1 MSKEQ
6 RVRDLLQ
13 QMTLEEKIGQMTQVT
28 VDLVSQGVDGR
39 DEPHRIDRA
48 KLEEAIL
55 AHHVGSI
62 FNVGP
67 SAYSREHW
75 IDVITEIQD
84 VATQQSRLKIPV
96 LYGIDAIHGAN
107 YTLGAT
113 LFPQPIAMA
122 ATWNSDLVSQEGE
135 ITAWEVRASGI
146 PWNFYPV
153 LDVGRQPLWPRLW
166 ETFGED
172 VHLAKSMGVSY
183 IRGLQGT
190 DFGAPDK
197 AAACL
202 KHYVGYS
209 FPISGKDRTAAWI
222 SERMMREYFLPGFEA
237 GIAAGAPTVMA
248 NSAEVDGIPG
258 HSNYH
263 LLTEVLRG
271 EMHFKGIVDSDWM
284 DIERLYSRDHVA
296 ESPKEAVRMAVM
308 AGVDMSMVPL
318 DYSFHDLLLACAKD
332 GSVPLSRIDEAVTRI
347 LTVKLEM
354 GVLDRPY
361 PDLRMAKKFAT
372 PEAAQT
378 NFQAARECLTLL
390 KNDRKTL
397 PLAKNTKILVTGPT
411 ANVLSSLNG
420 GWTITWMGD
429 VEALYPK
436 DKNTVLRALQEKFG
450 KDQVVYVAGSTFDDV
465 VDVQAAV
472 AATKGVDA
480 IIVCL
485 GEKAY
490 SENWG
495 NIDDLTLDAAQI
507 ELARALIDTGKPV
520 VLLLIEGRPRI
531 IRTLVEKAAASVMC
545 DCPGMEGGNAI
556 ADILCGDANPS
567 GKLPLSYPKY
577 PNALVPY
584 DVKPADVADGNT
596 YNPEFPFG
604 HGLSYTTFE
613 YSDLAVDRDEI
624 GVKDTMTVSI
634 TVKNTGVVA
643 GSEVVQLFVRDE
655 YGSVSRPVR
664 QLKGFRK
671 VFLAPGEEKRVQMA
685 ITAGD
690 LSFIGRDNTRIIEPG
705 AFTLMINKFSRPCT
719 LRADAVH
726 RTMNS
731 EETR

>member
-39 DEPHRIDRA
+39 DEPHQIDRA

-55 AHHVGSI
+55 THHVGSI

-135 ITAWEVRASGI
+135 ITAWEIRASGI

-209 FPISGKDRTAAWI
+209 FTISGKDRTAAWI

-450 KDQVVYVAGSTFDDV
+450 KEQVVYVAGSTFDDV

-531 IRTLVEKAAASVMC
+531 IRPLVEKAAAIVMC
-545 DCPGMEGGNAI
+545 YCPGMEGGNAI

>member
-13 QMTLEEKIGQMTQVT
+13 QMTLEEKVGQMTQVT

-507 ELARALIDTGKPV
+507 ELARALIDTGQPV

-531 IRTLVEKAAASVMC
+531 IRPLVEKAAAIVMC
-545 DCPGMEGGNAI
+545 YCPGMEGGNAI

-731 EETR
+731 EGTR

>member
-13 QMTLEEKIGQMTQVT
+13 QMTLEEKVGQMTQVT

-122 ATWNSDLVSQEGE
+122 ATWNSDLVTQEGE

-531 IRTLVEKAAASVMC
+531 IRTLVEKAAAIVMC
-545 DCPGMEGGNAI
+545 YCPGMEGGNAI

-731 EETR
+731 EGTR

>member
-13 QMTLEEKIGQMTQVT
+13 QMTLEEKVGQMTQVT

-531 IRTLVEKAAASVMC
+531 IRTLVEKAAAIVMC
-545 DCPGMEGGNAI
+545 YCPGMEGGNAI

-731 EETR
+731 EGTR

>member
-13 QMTLEEKIGQMTQVT
+13 QMTLEEKVGQMTQVT

-39 DEPHRIDRA
+39 DEPHRIDHA

-55 AHHVGSI
+55 THHVGSI

-531 IRTLVEKAAASVMC
+531 IRPLVEKAAAIVMC
-545 DCPGMEGGNAI
+545 YCPGMEGGNAI

-731 EETR
+731 EGTR

>member
-13 QMTLEEKIGQMTQVT
+13 QMTLEEKVGQMTQVT

-450 KDQVVYVAGSTFDDV
+450 KEQVVYVAGSTFDDV

-531 IRTLVEKAAASVMC
+531 IRTLVEKAAAIVMC
-545 DCPGMEGGNAI
+545 YCPGMEGGNAI

-731 EETR
+731 EGTR

>member
-13 QMTLEEKIGQMTQVT
+13 QMTLEEKVGQMTQVT

-55 AHHVGSI
+55 THHVGSI

-531 IRTLVEKAAASVMC
+531 IRTLVEKAAAIVMC
-545 DCPGMEGGNAI
+545 YCPGMEGGNAI

-731 EETR
+731 EGTR

>member
-531 IRTLVEKAAASVMC
+531 IRTLVEKAAAIVMC
-545 DCPGMEGGNAI
+545 YCPGMEGGNAI

-731 EETR
+731 EGTR

>member
-13 QMTLEEKIGQMTQVT
+13 QMTLEEKVGQMTQVT

-531 IRTLVEKAAASVMC
+531 IRTLVEKAAAIVMC
-545 DCPGMEGGNAI
+545 YCPGMEGGNAI
-556 ADILCGDANPS
+556 AAILCGDANPS

-731 EETR
+731 EGTR

>member
-296 ESPKEAVRMAVM
+296 GSPKEAVRMAVM

-318 DYSFHDLLLACAKD
+318 DYSFHYLLLACAKD

-450 KDQVVYVAGSTFDDV
+450 KEQVVYVAGSTFDDV

-531 IRTLVEKAAASVMC
+531 IRPLVEKAAAIVMC
-545 DCPGMEGGNAI
+545 YCPGMEGGNAI

>member
-13 QMTLEEKIGQMTQVT
+13 QMTLEEKVGQMTQVT

-135 ITAWEVRASGI
+135 ITAWEIRASGI

-450 KDQVVYVAGSTFDDV
+450 KEQVVYVAGSTFDDV

-531 IRTLVEKAAASVMC
+531 IRPLVEKAAAIVMC
-545 DCPGMEGGNAI
+545 YCPGMEGGNAI

-731 EETR
+731 EGTR

>member
-39 DEPHRIDRA
+39 DEPHRIDHA

-55 AHHVGSI
+55 THHVGSI

-122 ATWNSDLVSQEGE
+122 ATWNSDLVTQEGE

-531 IRTLVEKAAASVMC
+531 IRPLVEKAAAIVMC
-545 DCPGMEGGNAI
+545 YCPGMEGGNAI

-634 TVKNTGVVA
+634 TVKNTGVAA

>member
-13 QMTLEEKIGQMTQVT
+13 QMTLEEKVGQMTQVT

-296 ESPKEAVRMAVM
+296 GSPKEAVRMAVM

-531 IRTLVEKAAASVMC
+531 IRPLVEKAAAIVMC
-545 DCPGMEGGNAI
+545 YCPGMEGGNAI

-731 EETR
+731 EGTR

>member
-13 QMTLEEKIGQMTQVT
+13 QMTLEEKVGQMTQVT

-531 IRTLVEKAAASVMC
+531 IRTLVEKAAAIVMC
-545 DCPGMEGGNAI
+545 YCPGMEGGNAI

-655 YGSVSRPVR
+655 YGSVSRQVR

-731 EETR
+731 EGTR

>member
-13 QMTLEEKIGQMTQVT
+13 QMTLEEKVGQMTQVT

-531 IRTLVEKAAASVMC
+531 IRPLVEKAAAIVMC
-545 DCPGMEGGNAI
+545 YCPGMEGGNAI

>member
-39 DEPHRIDRA
+39 DEPHQIDRA

-531 IRTLVEKAAASVMC
+531 IRTLVEKAAAIVMC
-545 DCPGMEGGNAI
+545 YCPGMEGGNAI

-731 EETR
+731 EGTR

>member
-13 QMTLEEKIGQMTQVT
+13 QMTLEEKVGQMTQVT

-531 IRTLVEKAAASVMC
+531 IRPLVEKAAAIVMC
-545 DCPGMEGGNAI
+545 YCPGMEGGNAI

-731 EETR
+731 EGTR